1 MEYSMQS
8 SKVDPQIDERIESLT
23 NKYASNAFTFMCY
36 YIGISIV
43 VKGFT
48 LDVNMLIYWDNA
60 IVLALAV
67 IYMIY
72 RSADEGAHVT
82 PTTLNPLNWKLI
94 KGTLF
99 VGLIFGLFVTFFVS
113 GMEERWDSFFSTIPI
128 KIAGAAVIGVLFS
141 AVFMFLV
148 WLFDVIP
155 NKRALRKASELTGE
169 PEAEL
174 PDDEELIKQ
183 SHIKDER
190 IESINDKYAAHG
202 LYALLAYI
210 PLSTMA
216 KWFIPDVP
224 IYAYYD
230 AFLALMAACGYYT
243 WKVIREGVVGDTPE
257 KNKSSVRAKVSQ
269 LLSFLAFGFFMSFLV
284 FPMDEGMAATL
295 DSFTSRFTLGIA
307 MAVLFGVGFH
317 LLMNFMDRLARKR
330 AEKLSDSDQ

>member
-1 MEYSMQS
+1 MQS
-8 SKVDPQIDERIESLT
+8 SKVDPQVDERIESLT

-72 RSADEGAHVT
+72 RSADEGAPVT
-82 PTTLNPLNWKLI
+82 PTTLNPLNWRLI
-94 KGTLF
+94 KGTLL

-155 NKRALRKASELTGE
+155 NKRALRKAAELTGE

-202 LYALLAYI
+202 FYAVVVYI
-210 PLSTMA
+210 ILSTMV
-216 KWFIPDVP
+216 KFFTLDVSL
-224 IYAYYD
+224 ITYYD
-230 AFLALMAACGYYT
+230 AFVAAMGAAGYFSYKMMKDGIYEEPQLTKKDRVYNVAITAIGCLVFGMLTAFILFPMVENWAALLNTTGR
-243 WKVIREGVVGDTPE
+243 K
-257 KNKSSVRAKVSQ
+257 
-269 LLSFLAFGFFMSFLV
+269 LSFGLL
-284 FPMDEGMAATL
+284 
-295 DSFTSRFTLGIA
+295 

-317 LLMNFMDRLARKR
+317 LIGKATDWYAKRQADRLS
-330 AEKLSDSDQ
+330 EPD

>member
-8 SKVDPQIDERIESLT
+8 SKVDPQVDERIESLT

-72 RSADEGAHVT
+72 RSADEGAPVT
-82 PTTLNPLNWKLI
+82 PTTLNPLNWRLI
-94 KGTLF
+94 KGTLL

-113 GMEERWDSFFSTIPI
+113 GMEERWDYFFSTIPI

-155 NKRALRKASELTGE
+155 NKRALRKAAELTGE

-202 LYALLAYI
+202 FYAVVVYI
-210 PLSTMA
+210 ILSTMV
-216 KWFIPDVP
+216 KFFTLDVSL
-224 IYAYYD
+224 ITYYD
-230 AFLALMAACGYYT
+230 AFVAAMGAAGYFSYKMMKDGIYEEPQLTKKDRVYNVAITAIGCLVFGMLTAFILFPMVENWAALLNTTGR
-243 WKVIREGVVGDTPE
+243 K
-257 KNKSSVRAKVSQ
+257 
-269 LLSFLAFGFFMSFLV
+269 LSFGLL
-284 FPMDEGMAATL
+284 
-295 DSFTSRFTLGIA
+295 

-317 LLMNFMDRLARKR
+317 LIGKATDWYAKRQADRLS
-330 AEKLSDSDQ
+330 EPD

>member
-8 SKVDPQIDERIESLT
+8 SKVDPQVDERIESLT

-72 RSADEGAHVT
+72 RSADEGAPVT
-82 PTTLNPLNWKLI
+82 PTTLNPLNWRLI
-94 KGTLF
+94 KGTLL

-155 NKRALRKASELTGE
+155 NKRALRKAAELTGE

-202 LYALLAYI
+202 FYAVVVYI
-210 PLSTMA
+210 ILSTMV
-216 KWFIPDVP
+216 KFFTLDVSL
-224 IYAYYD
+224 ITYYD
-230 AFLALMAACGYYT
+230 AFVAAMGAAGYFSYKMMKDGIYEEPQLTKKDRVYNVAITAIGCLVFGMLTAFILFPMVENWAALLNTTGR
-243 WKVIREGVVGDTPE
+243 K
-257 KNKSSVRAKVSQ
+257 
-269 LLSFLAFGFFMSFLV
+269 LSFGLL
-284 FPMDEGMAATL
+284 
-295 DSFTSRFTLGIA
+295 

-317 LLMNFMDRLARKR
+317 LIGKATDWYAKRQADRLS
-330 AEKLSDSDQ
+330 EPD